1 MLTLVFTRHAQVR
14 MFEREITTSD
24 VRDIVEQHTVVAD
37 HSNRAGNPSREIM
50 GFTRRGRR
58 LMAVIV
64 EGAEAGQVIVI
75 TAYWPDPT
83 KWNADFTERIDR

>member
-24 VRDIVEQHTVVAD
+24 VRDIVEEHAVVGD
-37 HSNRAGNPSREIM
+37 HSNRPGSPSREIM

-64 EGAEAGQVIVI
+64 EGAEEGQVIVI